1 MKNLKKILT
10 AATLVAAAS
19 SASAIQFD
27 LNPAYFTPGSGYSD
41 AGDGSF
47 TKLGV
52 DFVADTT
59 PRSFTLEVGD
69 TPYSNTFGTVTLD
82 DGEIF
87 RRLGASFIC
96 NGSVLPCLTTNE
108 TDNLGVTATFSF
120 SNPLSGLQTVTAT
133 GTAAFGFIND
143 SDVDFTI
150 TWADKLVDF
159 GNGGQFKISMD
170 TLEFTFDGQVEDQTY
185 SIQMVTAP
193 IPEPE
198 TYALMLAGL
207 GLVGF
212 MARRRRKA

>member
-1 MKNLKKILT
+1 MKHLKKILT
-10 AATLVAAAS
+10 AVTLVAAAS

-27 LNPAYFTPGSGYSD
+27 LNPAYFTPDSGYSNGG
-41 AGDGSF
+41 ALSF
-47 TKLGV
+47 SKLGV

-69 TPYSNTFGTVTLD
+69 TAYSNTFGTVTLD

-96 NGSVLPCLTTNE
+96 NGSALPCVFTNE

-133 GTAAFGFIND
+133 GTAAYGFIND
-143 SDVDFTI
+143 AATDFTI

-170 TLEFTFDGQVEDQTY
+170 TLQFTFDGEVQDQTY
-185 SIQMVTAP
+185 NIEMVTAP

-212 MARRRRKA
+212 MARRRKQA